1 MTNYRKIKLGILIGL
16 GVITIASTTVE
27 LYKWHDSYSKIEKNQ
42 IQTFEGL
49 WSTIW
54 DSNKKTFN
62 SNLDNNVI
70 AKLEELSSTPKDKLK
85 VDLAKTSVNLMQVH
99 FNKSSLNQIINASN
113 QYYQNEEKDNDFK
126 EQESLNKSILEEIE
140 QLIKQLNDTNSKIEL
155 KNEQLNFDQSSTE
168 EFQLNT
174 INTKLN
180 WDALDSINKNIND
193 FNFLIKRQ
201 VEENNIKN
209 QQQKIIDLKTKLDEF
224 VKETKDYQDKIKQN
238 YITSKDFKE
247 LINKIYSIDIAK
259 NSDYFDKFK
268 ELDFQNTNQK
278 YTIKFSKTFFEKNT
292 DFKKYETQLNDID
305 LNVNLIVDLT
315 KVKSKSEE
323 SKVEDF
329 KFTNKL
335 EINGNDNDLINIHSF
350 TNLKITIDQTQKM
363 KQYLEE
369 TPTTSSSSS
378 QQTRN
383 SNSTTQPNRTG
394 RTNR

>member
-1 MTNYRKIKLGILIGL
+1 MTNYKKIKLGILIGL
-16 GVITIASTTVE
+16 GVITVASTTVE

-70 AKLEELSSTPKDKLK
+70 AKLEELSSTPKDRLK
-85 VDLAKTSVNLMQVH
+85 VDLAKTSVNLMQIH

-126 EQESLNKSILEEIE
+126 KQETLNKLILEEIE
-140 QLIKQLNDTNSKIEL
+140 QLIKQLNDTNSKIKL

-168 EFQLNT
+168 ELQLST

-180 WDALDSINKNIND
+180 WDALDSVNKNITD

-238 YITSKDFKE
+238 YITLKDFKE
-247 LINKIYSIDIAK
+247 LINKIYSIDISK
-259 NSDYFDKFK
+259 NLDYFDKFK

-278 YTIKFSKTFFEKNT
+278 YTIKFSNQFFEKNT
-292 DFKKYETQLNDID
+292 DFKKYENQLKDIEI
-305 LNVNLIVDLT
+305 NINLIVDLT
-315 KVKSKSEE
+315 KVKSKSDE
-323 SKVEDF
+323 SKTEDF
-329 KFTNKL
+329 KFTSKL
-335 EINGNDNDLINIHSF
+335 EINGDDKDLINIHSLS
-350 TNLKITIDQTQKM
+350 NLKINIDQNQKI
-363 KQYLEE
+363 KQYVEE

-378 QQTRN
+378 QQNKN

>member
-1 MTNYRKIKLGILIGL
+1 MTNYKKIKLGILIGL
-16 GVITIASTTVE
+16 SVITVASTTIE

-62 SNLDNNVI
+62 SNLDNKVI
-70 AKLEELSSTPKDKLK
+70 AKLEELSSTPKDRLK
-85 VDLAKTSVNLMQVH
+85 VNLAKTSVNLMQVH

-113 QYYQNEEKDNDFK
+113 QYYQNEEKDNEFK
-126 EQESLNKSILEEIE
+126 EQEDLNKSIVEQIE
-140 QLIKQLNDTNSKIEL
+140 TLIKQLNDNNSKIEL
-155 KNEQLNFDQSSTE
+155 KNEQLNFDQSSNE
-168 EFQLNT
+168 EFQLNP

-180 WDALDSINKNIND
+180 WANLESINKNIND

-201 VEENNIKN
+201 VEENNLKN
-209 QQQKIIDLKTKLDEF
+209 QQQNIIDLKSELDEF
-224 VKETKDYQDKIKQN
+224 IKETKQYQDKIKQD
-238 YITSKDFKE
+238 YISLKDFKE
-247 LINKIYSIDIAK
+247 ILTKIYSIDISK
-259 NSDYFDKFK
+259 NLDYFDKFK
-268 ELDFQNTNQK
+268 EIDFKNTNQK
-278 YTIKFSKTFFEKNT
+278 YTIKFSKTFFEKNA
-292 DFKKYETQLNDID
+292 DFKKYENQFNDID

-323 SKVEDF
+323 SKTEDF

-335 EINGNDNDLINIHSF
+335 EINSNDNDLINIHSF

-363 KQYLEE
+363 KEYLEE
-369 TPTTSSSSS
+369 TPPTSSSS
-378 QQTRN
+378 QTNRT

-394 RTNR
+394 RTTR

>member
-1 MTNYRKIKLGILIGL
+1 
-16 GVITIASTTVE
+16 
-27 LYKWHDSYSKIEKNQ
+27 
-42 IQTFEGL
+42 
-49 WSTIW
+49 
-54 DSNKKTFN
+54 
-62 SNLDNNVI
+62 
-70 AKLEELSSTPKDKLK
+70 
-85 VDLAKTSVNLMQVH
+85 MQVH
-99 FNKSSLNQIINASN
+99 FNKSSLNQIMNASN

-126 EQESLNKSILEEIE
+126 EQETLNKSILEEIE

-168 EFQLNT
+168 EFQLSA
-174 INTKLN
+174 INTNLN
-180 WDALDSINKNIND
+180 WDALESINKNITD

-224 VKETKDYQDKIKQN
+224 VKETKNYQDKIKQN
-238 YITSKDFKE
+238 YITLKDFKE

-268 ELDFQNTNQK
+268 ELDFKNTNQK
-278 YTIKFSKTFFEKNT
+278 YTIKFNKPFFEKNT
-292 DFKKYETQLNDID
+292 DFKKYENQLNDIE
-305 LNVNLIVDLT
+305 LNINLIVDLT

-350 TNLKITIDQTQKM
+350 TNLKITIEQNQKM
-363 KQYLEE
+363 KEYVEE
-369 TPTTSSSSS
+369 TPRTSSSS
-378 QQTRN
+378 QTNRTTN
-383 SNSTTQPNRTG
+383 SNTQSNRTG
-394 RTNR
+394 RTTR

>member
-1 MTNYRKIKLGILIGL
+1 MANYKKIKLGILIGL
-16 GVITIASTTVE
+16 GVITITSTTIE
-27 LYKWHDSYSKIEKNQ
+27 LYKWTDSYSKIEKNQ
-42 IQTFEGL
+42 IQTFESL

-62 SNLDNNVI
+62 ANLDNNVI
-70 AKLEELSSTPKDKLK
+70 SKLEELSSTPKDRIK
-85 VDLAKTSVNLMQVH
+85 VDLAKTSVNLMYIH

-113 QYYQNEEKDNDFK
+113 NYYQNKEKDNDFK
-126 EQESLNKSILEEIE
+126 EQEGLNKSILEEIE

-155 KNEQLNFDQSSTE
+155 KNEQLNFDQSSTK

-238 YITSKDFKE
+238 YITLKDFKE

-259 NSDYFDKFK
+259 KLDYFDKFK
-268 ELDFQNTNQK
+268 EIDFKNTNQK
-278 YTIKFSKTFFEKNT
+278 YTIKFSKTFFEKNA
-292 DFKKYETQLNDID
+292 DFKKYENQLKDIKI
-305 LNVNLIVDLT
+305 NINLIVDLT
-315 KVKSKSEE
+315 KVKSKSDE
-323 SKVEDF
+323 SKTEDF
-329 KFTNKL
+329 KFTSKL
-335 EINGNDNDLINIHSF
+335 EINDDDKDLINIHSLS
-350 TNLKITIDQTQKM
+350 NLKINIDQNQKM
-363 KQYLEE
+363 KQYVEE

-378 QQTRN
+378 QQNRN

>member
-1 MTNYRKIKLGILIGL
+1 MTNYKKIKLGILIGL
-16 GVITIASTTVE
+16 GVITVASTTIE
-27 LYKWHDSYSKIEKNQ
+27 LYKWHNSYSKIEKNQ

-70 AKLEELSSTPKDKLK
+70 SKLEELSSTPKDRLK
-85 VDLAKTSVNLMQVH
+85 VDLAKASVNLMQIH

-113 QYYQNEEKDNDFK
+113 NYYQNEDKDDDFK

-168 EFQLNT
+168 EFQLNA
-174 INTKLN
+174 INTNLN
-180 WDALDSINKNIND
+180 WDALESINKNITD

-224 VKETKDYQDKIKQN
+224 VKETKDYQDRIKQN
-238 YITSKDFKE
+238 YITLKDFKE

-259 NSDYFDKFK
+259 NLDYFDKFK
-268 ELDFQNTNQK
+268 ELDFKNTNQK

-292 DFKKYETQLNDID
+292 DFKKYENQFNDID

-350 TNLKITIDQTQKM
+350 TNLKITIEQTQKM
-363 KQYLEE
+363 KEYVEE
-369 TPTTSSSSS
+369 TPPTSSSS
-378 QQTRN
+378 QTNRTT
-383 SNSTTQPNRTG
+383 NSTTQPNRTG
-394 RTNR
+394 RTTR